1 MKSTC
6 TDGLLKRFHQTQDP
20 IDWANTKELYNL
32 VEKTLL
38 EAERNHTFK
47 EARLHRKNLRSQW
60 KIINCPLLFKL
71 HLQYICSTFAARWKE
86 A

>member
-6 TDGLLKRFHQTQDP
+6 TDGLLKRFHQTQDA

-60 KIINCPLLFKL
+60 KIIALSLSN
-71 HLQYICSTFAARWKE
+71 YICSTFAARWKE

>member
-6 TDGLLKRFHQTQDP
+6 TDGLLKRFHQTQDA

-38 EAERNHTFK
+38 EAERNHTLK

-60 KIINCPLLFKL
+60 KIINCPLPFKL
-71 HLQYICSTFAARWKE
+71 HLQYICS
-86 A
+86 